1 MGQPRFLPSRRR
13 LGDLDAALT
22 SLLEAERIQVAT
34 KTRDTI
40 DGASID
46 VGLASLHKDK
56 GDMQAAL
63 AAYERARSTFIAA
76 GAAETK
82 NMAFCLMDL
91 ANLLREL
98 SLEPDASVTDLQ
110 DQAMRYFR
118 VAKQI
123 MMSSAS
129 YESPGGAGVVK
140 GIANIFLDRGDSS
153 AALENFREARRIR
166 DATGTLDNSFGAVLV
181 TTIGAVLL
189 EQGGP
194 GATNEAQASF
204 EEAKSILEGINHPR
218 DTPEFRVLLEKVD
231 LLHKALEPE

>member
-13 LGDLDAALT
+13 LGDADAALT

-46 VGLASLHKDK
+46 IGLASLHKDK

-63 AAYERARSTFIAA
+63 AAYERARSTFIAT

-98 SLEPDASVTDLQ
+98 SLEPDASHLQ
-110 DQAMRYFR
+110 DQAMRYFQ

-123 MMSSAS
+123 MLSSDS

-140 GIANIFLDRGDSS
+140 GIANIFRDRGDST

-166 DATGTLDNSFGAVLV
+166 DLTGTLDNSFGAVLV

-194 GATNEAQASF
+194 GATNEARASF

-231 LLHKALEPE
+231 LLSKPG